1 MQRMESEKNISTM
14 IYEPFCS
21 QLADNH
27 GMGIQTTETAPELS
41 RLGVLPTPVSRV
53 LSVHSAVA
61 TLQVWDVCSKLVT
74 TPESLQAHT
83 THSLARTLWTGYTH
97 TITRHTFSDSLKFS
111 GFLMSCLNL
120 CTYSSYCSCFN
131 CLCVSFDRF
140 ATVQDCSTLIKFK
153 E

>member
-1 MQRMESEKNISTM
+1 M

-61 TLQVWDVCSKLVT
+61 TLQV
-74 TPESLQAHT
+74 
-83 THSLARTLWTGYTH
+83 
-97 TITRHTFSDSLKFS
+97 
-111 GFLMSCLNL
+111 
-120 CTYSSYCSCFN
+120 
-131 CLCVSFDRF
+131 
-140 ATVQDCSTLIKFK
+140 
-153 E
+153 